1 MIITITANP
10 AVDISYPLEELVI
23 DDVNRVA
30 DVSKTAGGKGLNVA
44 RVVGQLGE
52 EVGASGFLGGSLGN
66 FIREEVKEQN
76 IHDRFVEIEGDTRN
90 CIAILHKGNQTE
102 ILESGPTI
110 SAEEEERFLT
120 AYEEF
125 ISEASVITISG
136 SLPKGLSSDF
146 YRQLIELGAQAKVDV
161 YLDTGGDMIKDLLTG
176 AEKPFLIKPNESE
189 FADIVGVESV
199 TKAEVVQHLSADLFD
214 GVEWV
219 VVTLGVGGA
228 VVKKGAQVYEVDIP
242 TVDVVNPVGSGD
254 SVIAGFA
261 VARKR
266 GYDVERMI
274 SFGLTMGVLNA
285 MEETT
290 GSVDVARVDEI
301 EREIVVRKIRSE

>member
-10 AVDISYPLEELVI
+10 AVDISYPLDELVI

-30 DVSKTAGGKGLNVA
+30 SVSKTAGGKGLNVA
-44 RVVGQLGE
+44 RVVRQLGE

-66 FIREEVKEQN
+66 FIREEVKRQN
-76 IHDRFVEIEGDTRN
+76 IHDRFVEIAGDTRN
-90 CIAILHKGNQTE
+90 CIAILHNGNQTE

-110 SAEEEERFLT
+110 SEEEQEKFLD

-146 YRQLIELGAQAKVDV
+146 YGQLIELGAQAKTDV
-161 YLDTGGDMIKDLLTG
+161 YLDTGGDMIRDLLTR

-199 TKAEVVQHLSADLFD
+199 TKEDAVRHLADDLFA

-219 VVTLGVGGA
+219 VVTLGADGA
-228 VVKKGAQVYEVDIP
+228 VVKQGANIYEIDIP
-242 TVDVVNPVGSGD
+242 TVEVVNPVGSGD
-254 SVIAGFA
+254 AVIAGLA

-266 GYDVERMI
+266 RLDVERMI

-290 GSVDVARVDEI
+290 GSVDVEKLSEI
-301 EREIVVRKIRSE
+301 ESQVVVRKVSSS